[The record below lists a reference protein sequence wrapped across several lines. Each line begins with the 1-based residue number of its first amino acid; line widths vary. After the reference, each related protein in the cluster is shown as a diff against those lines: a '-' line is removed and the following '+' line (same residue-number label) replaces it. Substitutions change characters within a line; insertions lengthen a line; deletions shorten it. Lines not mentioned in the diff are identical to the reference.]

1 MEHKGADRRIQ
12 QRCTKNVSMT
22 CSQLNHNDDHIV
34 TVRNYSSRGMY
45 FESHEAASIGSFIV
59 LRVMAAHE
67 MEAFASPTDS
77 PSPFSMDSSDPQ
89 ACEEFRSHTVAKV
102 VRCSKLVEKATCF
115 GIGATAMML
124 SNY

>member
-12 QRCTKNVSMT
+12 QRCTKNVSMA
-22 CSQLNHNDDHIV
+22 CSALNHSDDHIV

-45 FESHEAASIGSFIV
+45 FESHKAASIGSFIV

-67 MEAFASPTDS
+67 MEALASPSDS

-89 ACEEFRSHTVAKV
+89 DTIMP
-102 VRCSKLVEKATCF
+102 
-115 GIGATAMML
+115 G
-124 SNY
+124 